1 VTAFLALLR
10 RDDDWTGY
18 LWFVVF
24 VVVPLL
30 ARLFKWLFTR
40 LGLLREGEAWQAETE
55 RRERLARARE
65 ERKQAESEGEDLWRK
80 LARGEELAVPAPA
93 PPAPTR
99 ASETLERGT
108 SELSLESEE
117 EPAPL
122 SVLGE
127 VTEASEAPEV
137 SLEREEEPA
146 ALATLATPVALAPV
160 QFEETPGATRQR
172 GFRLGRGD
180 LRRAIL
186 LSEVLGPPVSERPL
200 RA

>member
-1 VTAFLALLR
+1 MTAFLALLR